1 MGVKVKTSYL
11 MVPLA
16 GILAFAV
23 LYYIGFSTGE
33 AFYLAFTFASTVG
46 AVVAIS
52 EKEQSLL
59 DVTAF
64 GALLLVLAIIPYLS
78 GIAPSTLTII
88 TPTAQITIPTNMIPW
103 ICLGLVGFMAVAVTV
118 GANAGAIGLW
128 VLSDI
133 LVILYYVVPDPIT
146 KLFSI
151 IMVAVIATY
160 PMLRTTTTGK
170 YAYGLLGLGLL
181 PVSNTFKTEFVI
193 NLSTINPYAVM
204 LLPILTF
211 ISLDP
216 FNAIK
221 NRLVKDIGAV
231 LATFVVLLHVIDMF
245 LAS

>member
-1 MGVKVKTSYL
+1 VKASYL
-11 MVPLA
+11 LVPLA
-16 GILAFAV
+16 GIIAFAV
-23 LYYIGFSTGE
+23 LYYVGFSIGE
-33 AFYLAFTFASTVG
+33 AFYLGFTFASTVG

-59 DVTAF
+59 EVTAF
-64 GALLLVLAIIPYLS
+64 GALLLVLAILPYLS

-88 TPTAQITIPTNMIPW
+88 TPTAQITIPTNTIPW
-103 ICLGLVGFMAVAVTV
+103 ICLGLIGFMAVSVAV
-118 GANAGAIGLW
+118 GANPGSMGLW
-128 VLSDI
+128 VLSVI
-133 LVILYYVVPDPIT
+133 LVILYYVITDPIT

-151 IMVAVIATY
+151 IMVAIIATY
-160 PMLRTTTTGK
+160 PMLRTIPTGGK

-181 PVSNTFKTEFVI
+181 PVSKTEFVI
-193 NLSTINPYAVM
+193 NLSTINPYAVL

-211 ISLDP
+211 VSLDP

-221 NRLVKDIGAV
+221 NRIVKDIGAV